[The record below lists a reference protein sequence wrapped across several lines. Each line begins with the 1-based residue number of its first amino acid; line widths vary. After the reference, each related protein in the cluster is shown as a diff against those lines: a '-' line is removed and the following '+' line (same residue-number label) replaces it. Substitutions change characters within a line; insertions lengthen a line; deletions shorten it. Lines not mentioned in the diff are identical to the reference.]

1 MKAVQIPQNGGVEVL
16 EYTSIAVPKP
26 GADQVLVR
34 NDYAGINFIDTYFR
48 TGLYKAPQFPL
59 RMGREGAGEV
69 VATGSGSV
77 NGITVGQK
85 VVYMSAA
92 AGSYA
97 EYSTVD
103 AKDVIAIPDGISTEQ
118 AAASYLQGLTA
129 WTFIRE
135 AGEVKPGQWVLV
147 HAAAGGVGTLLVQ
160 MLRAV
165 GAKVIGTASTE
176 DKRATA
182 RENGAEWTVDSH
194 GDVAA
199 KVKEITGGHGVDVIF
214 DGVGKVTFDADLEMI
229 ALKGHL
235 ISYGNAVS

>member
-1 MKAVQIPQNGGVEVL
+1 MKAVQIPKNGGVEVL
-16 EYTSIAVPKP
+16 EYKDVPVPKL
-26 GADQVLVR
+26 GDNQVLVR

-59 RMGREGAGEV
+59 TMGREGAGEV
-69 VATGSGSV
+69 VSVNGSV
-77 NGITVGQK
+77 NGITVGQN
-85 VVYMSAA
+85 VVYMSAT

-97 EYSTVD
+97 QYSAVD
-103 AKDVIAIPDGISTEQ
+103 AKDVIAIPEGITTEQ
-118 AAASYLQGLTA
+118 AAAAHLQGLTA

-135 AGEVKPGQWVLV
+135 AGEVKAGQWVLV

-176 DKRATA
+176 EKCALA
-182 RENGAEWTVDSH
+182 RKNGADYTINSH
-194 GDVAA
+194 GDIVAE
-199 KVKEITGGHGVDVIF
+199 VKKITEGHGIDVIF
-214 DGVGKVTFDADLEMI
+214 DGIGKSTFDADLEMI
-229 ALKGHL
+229 AMKGHL